1 MLLCYIRHTI
11 SQHCIEY
18 VSQNWQQI
26 WFWKCLFL
34 QIFVFH
40 VLLKQATPDEG
51 AVVWETCG
59 VIGRRCENNL
69 RLHRKNMMK
78 CIGPWSQWCDFFCS
92 WYWGF
97 IIMIFVDTQNFS
109 VLSGCTFKDWWFR
122 FGKIHRLAARM
133 HTARMNIT
141 INVTLFFFLPQFLC
155 LCSHYIWVAGPK

>member
-34 QIFVFH
+34 QIFIFH
-40 VLLKQATPDEG
+40 VLLKRATPDEG

-97 IIMIFVDTQNFS
+97 IIMIFLDTQNLS
-109 VLSGCTFKDWWFR
+109 VVSVVLSKMDDTDLEKSTAWLPGCTLHKW
-122 FGKIHRLAARM
+122 
-133 HTARMNIT
+133 T
-141 INVTLFFFLPQFLC
+141 
-155 LCSHYIWVAGPK
+155 